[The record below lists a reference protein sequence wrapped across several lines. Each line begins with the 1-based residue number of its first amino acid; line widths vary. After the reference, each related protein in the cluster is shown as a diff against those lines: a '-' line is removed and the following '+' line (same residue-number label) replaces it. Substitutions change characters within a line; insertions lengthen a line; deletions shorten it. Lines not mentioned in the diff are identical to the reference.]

1 MGDKTDR
8 FYEFFLGENDLMSM
22 SRLLPFMAFFP
33 ASYVLIKTMNEAI
46 FGWYVSTF
54 AAMYLGG
61 KGIDGFRKLPEMKEK
76 EDVVSRSKRSKE

>member
-1 MGDKTDR
+1 MLFD
-8 FYEFFLGENDLMSM
+8 FLGENDLMSM

-33 ASYVLIKTMNEAI
+33 ASYVLVKTMNETI

-61 KGIDGFRKLPEMKEK
+61 KGIDGFKKLPQLR
-76 EDVVSRSKRSKE
+76 DNSNVDNDTKRTKK